1 MENKMFRQGDVLLRE
16 VTKLPNG
23 LVEKN
28 KILAYGEATG
38 HHHRF
43 ESVQVQVF
51 KDDNGKQF
59 VEVKE
64 PSKLVHEEHA
74 ELEIPKGTYV
84 VVTQREFDVIQGIRQ
99 VID

>member
-1 MENKMFRQGDVLLRE
+1 MDTKMFRQGDVLLKE
-16 VTKLPNG
+16 ITKLPNN
-23 LVEKN
+23 LVVKN

-43 ESVQVQVF
+43 VSEQVQVY
-51 KDDNGKQF
+51 KDNEGKQF
-59 VEVKE
+59 VEVTE

-99 VID
+99 VQD